1 MLWVY
6 MVCHYCRY
14 RERFSKFAHDVLYR
28 ATHPIR
34 MPLPGTV
41 FDYTTEESTG
51 SFIRWNQKA
60 QERTKSLAGGFIV
73 TPEVEKHAYLLDL
86 LLGSHQPVLVSGM
99 PGVGKTSVIQVGI
112 IYECWSWVSRGGVL
126 EGLLLADV

>member
-1 MLWVY
+1 
-6 MVCHYCRY
+6 MVIGIPSRF
-14 RERFSKFAHDVLYR
+14 RDRFSKFAHDVLYR

-51 SFIRWNQKA
+51 NFIRWNQKA
-60 QERTKSLAGGFIV
+60 QERPKSLAGGFIV

-99 PGVGKTSVIQVGI
+99 PGVGKTSIIQVTSCYI
-112 IYECWSWVSRGGVL
+112 I
-126 EGLLLADV
+126 D